1 MVLEIRNKQILSFF
15 DQHPSLDAET
25 MILKFYIKVIK
36 FIIMTQLINNHI

>member
-25 MILKFYIKVIK
+25 MILKFIN
-36 FIIMTQLINNHI
+36 IMETLQ